1 MDSRPRS
8 YDIPCV
14 TIITLSSPRPWKPF
28 DDRLGHRHLLSR
40 HSDRVFN
47 GRRKARGSKKKGS
60 VRPCDCHSARQSRR
74 GHVDSFGSP
83 GAASAA
89 HLHESASA
97 GLWMGVSTPKQ
108 PEAVDSS
115 QTFVTWS
122 KRNSTATL
130 FMASLWKMLAKIRDH
145 ARQSSNVSAVEEARS
160 QYERARGHP
169 A

>member
-40 HSDRVFN
+40 HSDRIFN
-47 GRRKARGSKKKGS
+47 GRRKARIGTTMRLPLRQAEPKGPYRLFWRSWSRKRCSPHAS
-60 VRPCDCHSARQSRR
+60 VSARPFGWRSQLQS
-74 GHVDSFGSP
+74 SP
-83 GAASAA
+83 K
-89 HLHESASA
+89 L
-97 GLWMGVSTPKQ
+97 LI
-108 PEAVDSS
+108 SS
-115 QTFVTWS
+115 KTSVTWS